1 MRPVLLVLFCIL
13 LSSAQAAPPEGADP
27 SLAPWFHSLQQP
39 TTGMSCCSMADC
51 RPTEFRSTSDH
62 YEAMINGQWLA
73 VADDKVIHK
82 AENPTGHA
90 VVCWTPVHGILCFVP
105 GPET

>member
-1 MRPVLLVLFCIL
+1 MKPVFLFLFCL
-13 LSSAQAAPPEGADP
+13 LLGSAQAAPPENADP
-27 SLAPWFHSLQQP
+27 ALAPWFHSLQQP

-51 RPTEFRSTSDH
+51 RPTEFRSISDH

-82 AENPTGHA
+82 SENPTGHA
-90 VVCWTPVHGILCFVP
+90 VVCWTPIHGILCFVP